1 MSRQQRISSQ
11 AAFAM
16 ALVIS
21 LGALLLGPGLAVPGA
36 HAQEGK
42 RVVVVPFNG
51 SGGGKI
57 AETVAEIVKAAG
69 YTVVSDGDYRDAA
82 RKLDARGQ
90 DAAQVARVAAE
101 MQLTAVLFGEIDKGA
116 SRLVK
121 VQIHAGATGAQVA
134 VVEFEVQRRRLTSE
148 EEELV
153 RTKLLPALAGVTG
166 APPPPPARGGEEA
179 IEIEGETEGP
189 GTEGTE
195 GTEGTGG
202 TESTEGTGTTA
213 DGTTVQQADD
223 TDVAFAP
230 DALSRSRDTGDGEN
244 KAKAAP
250 SRAGSTGLELAAGV
264 SFTSRVLRSEVQ
276 NDVVGPT
283 YDGPPAPALFLGVEA
298 YPAAFASETL
308 PARFV
313 LANIGLQLQFERV
326 FGLTSEVVFNSGGSE
341 MSEVLDTTQ
350 MRLRGGLVY
359 RLRFGDDATSPV
371 LRLGVGYERYQF
383 ELDRG
388 PLPAGAV
395 VTLPDVT
402 YTSVDP
408 GLDFRYPVSDRI
420 AVTARGRLLL
430 ILDPGDLASPEQYGD
445 TSSTLGFDVGLDVEY
460 LATEQLAV
468 RLGARFMDVTIGF
481 EGNGMLSN
489 NLDGDMSTQDVDG
502 ITDYYLGALLTAGYL
517 F

>member
-16 ALVIS
+16 ALVVG
-21 LGALLLGPGLAVPGA
+21 LGALLLGRGLTVPGA
-36 HAQEGK
+36 HAQEGSK
-42 RVVVVPFNG
+42 RVVVVPFEG

-57 AETVAEIVKAAG
+57 AETTAEILKAAG
-69 YTVVSDGDYRDAA
+69 YTVVSDSDYRDAA
-82 RKLDARGQ
+82 RKLDARGR
-90 DAAQVARVAAE
+90 DSAQVARVAAE

-134 VVEFEVQRRRLTSE
+134 VVEFEVKRRRLTPE
-148 EEELV
+148 EEETV

-166 APPPPPARGGEEA
+166 APPPPPSGGDEGLV
-179 IEIEGETEGP
+179 IEGETEGTGSEGA
-189 GTEGTE
+189 GTGGSEGTE
-195 GTEGTGG
+195 GA
-202 TESTEGTGTTA
+202 GTTA
-213 DGTTVQQADD
+213 DGPPVAQADD
-223 TDVAFAP
+223 TDVAFTP
-230 DALSRSRDTGDGEN
+230 DPLSRSKDTDDGEDET
-244 KAKAAP
+244 KAAP
-250 SRAGSTGLELAAGV
+250 SRAGNAGLELAAGI

-298 YPAAFASETL
+298 YPATFAGETL

-326 FGLTSEVVFNSGGSE
+326 FGLTSEVVFDAGGAE

-350 MRLRGGLVY
+350 MRIRGGLVY

-371 LRLGVGYERYQF
+371 LELGVGYERFQF
-383 ELDRG
+383 ELDRD

-402 YTSVDP
+402 YSSVDP
-408 GLDFRYPVSDRI
+408 GLDFRYPVNDRI

-460 LATEQLAV
+460 LVTDRIAV

-489 NLDGDMSTQDVDG
+489 NLDGDMATQDVDG
-502 ITDYYLGALLTAGYL
+502 ITDFYLGALLTGGYL

>member
-11 AAFAM
+11 AVFAM
-16 ALVIS
+16 ALVVG
-21 LGALLLGPGLAVPGA
+21 LGALLLGRGLAVPGA
-36 HAQEGK
+36 YAQEGSK
-42 RVVVVPFNG
+42 RVVVIPFEG

-57 AETVAEIVKAAG
+57 AEATADILKAAG

-90 DAAQVARVAAE
+90 ESAQVARVAAE
-101 MQLTAVLFGEIDKGA
+101 MQLTAVLFGEIDKGS

-121 VQIHAGATGAQVA
+121 VQIHAGATGERVA
-134 VVEFEVQRRRLTSE
+134 VVEFEVKRRKLTDE

-166 APPPPPARGGEEA
+166 APPPPPPPPAPSGGDEGLV
-179 IEIEGETEGP
+179 IEGEP
-189 GTEGTE
+189 EGTE
-195 GTEGTGG
+195 GAGGNEGTA
-202 TESTEGTGTTA
+202 GTGTTA
-213 DGTTVQQADD
+213 GGPAVEQADD

-230 DALSRSRDTGDGEN
+230 GALSRSRDTDGGGDETKGP
-244 KAKAAP
+244 P
-250 SRAGSTGLELAAGV
+250 SRAGNAGLELTAGV
-264 SFTSRVLRSEVQ
+264 SFTSRILRSEVE
-276 NDVVGPT
+276 NDVTGPT

-298 YPAAFASETL
+298 YPAAFAGETL

-326 FGLTSEVVFNSGGSE
+326 FGLTSEVTFDAGGSD

-359 RLRFGDDATSPV
+359 RLRFGDDATAPV
-371 LRLGVGYERYQF
+371 LKLGVGYERFQF
-383 ELDRG
+383 ELDRD
-388 PLPAGAV
+388 PLPEGAV
-395 VTLPDVT
+395 VTLPDVV
-402 YTSVDP
+402 YSSVDP
-408 GLDFRYPVSDRI
+408 GLDFRYPVNDSI

-460 LATEQLAV
+460 LATERLAV

-489 NLDGDMSTQDVDG
+489 NLDDDPETQDVNG